1 MFNED
6 TSMIIYGY
14 DEQLVSVNLEDRT
27 LVSLRF
33 MSSVISRK
41 IFQFF
46 FFWIPG
52 HPGIEHDWS
61 KPFIFHGGY
70 RGLCWTRIHYL
81 PPRPE
86 DGGSLHVSY
95 ICFQYFWRSIIVFPD
110 VSGCIIKAHDSGI
123 CTRQQNMVLSMRSSQ
138 VISWKKHD
146 APQGRR
152 MRGTRG
158 GGAAISW
165 SPFFSVSQSA

>member
-1 MFNED
+1 MA
-6 TSMIIYGY
+6 M
-14 DEQLVSVNLEDRT
+14 
-27 LVSLRF
+27 
-33 MSSVISRK
+33 MSSLLVLTWRTELWWVYVLWVQWFHGKFSI
-41 IFQFF
+41 FF
-46 FFWIPG
+46 FFWILG
-52 HPGIEHDWS
+52 YPGIEHDWS

-146 APQGRR
+146 AP
-152 MRGTRG
+152 
-158 GGAAISW
+158 
-165 SPFFSVSQSA
+165 